1 MRIGILAGNFDVIH
15 PGYVYTFRKAKE
27 FCDHLV
33 IALQT
38 DPTIE
43 RHNKCKPILAWEE
56 RKEILSSIK
65 YIDEIIKYNTEK
77 ELNDI
82 LKTGKY
88 SVRILG
94 DDYVTKY
101 ANGQEFSKEIVYI
114 DRNHGWSTTKYK
126 WLIAESLKGENK

>member
-1 MRIGILAGNFDVIH
+1 MRIGILAGSFDVIH

-43 RHNKCKPILAWEE
+43 RYNKCKPILAWEE